1 MAHPLS
7 AAPCAFGRRSTLAI
21 GLLLGLAGAS
31 GVHAQTPG
39 FHPLGF
45 APNTSFST
53 ARGLSAD
60 GRVATGYSGD
70 FRGFVWSEST
80 GRYDINTVQSDG
92 NFSGLAISG
101 DGTTVTGAR
110 GNTQAVR
117 WSGPGTAQ
125 NLGFLP
131 TYDRSVG
138 SAVSGDGS
146 IVVGRAYSSTQARS
160 QAFRWTAGTG
170 MVGLGFAGPTHN
182 ESLALDVSSNG
193 STIVGYSRDFVTGD
207 ALPFAWSD
215 TAGMQVLANLPGRQS
230 ASAVSVNANG
240 SIIVGTSDGLG
251 VIWNAGVP
259 TSLGL
264 APGYIRSSAFSVSDD
279 GSVVLGSV
287 SNVSNG
293 TVAVWTPTTGFVPFA
308 DYLALHGITIPD
320 GYSIREVT
328 DMSDDGRTFCGEF
341 GQGNLP
347 SQAFVATVPSPTSLV
362 GVLVIASL
370 SVARRRRRVAS
381 ITSVLG
387 ATSRR
392 L

>member
-1 MAHPLS
+1 MMAHPPS

-21 GLLLGLAGAS
+21 GLLLGLAEAS
-31 GVHAQTPG
+31 GAHAQTPG

-92 NFSGLAISG
+92 NFSGLAVSG

-170 MVGLGFAGPTHN
+170 MVGLGFTGPNHT
-182 ESLALDVSSNG
+182 ESEATDISRDG
-193 STIVGYSRDFVTGD
+193 GTIVGWSMDGPSGSQDAFV
-207 ALPFAWSD
+207 W
-215 TAGMQVLANLPGRQS
+215 TATDGFRVLQRLPGAMFGGR
-230 ASAVSVNANG
+230 ADGVNHDGTIVVGYDDGFRRAVLWT
-240 SIIVGTSDGLG
+240 GTSVMDLG
-251 VIWNAGVP
+251 IATGWTG
-259 TSLGL
+259 SL
-264 APGYIRSSAFSVSDD
+264 AKVVSDD
-279 GSVVLGSV
+279 GSVVLG
-287 SNVSNG
+287 G
-293 TVAVWTPTTGFVPFA
+293 LFTPTLDIPAVWTPTTGFLPFA
-308 DYLALHGITIPD
+308 DYLALHGISIPD

-362 GVLVIASL
+362 GVLVITSL
-370 SVARRRRRVAS
+370 GAARRTRR
-381 ITSVLG
+381 
-387 ATSRR
+387 
-392 L
+392 

>member
-1 MAHPLS
+1 MDHPLS

-21 GLLLGLAGAS
+21 GLILGLAGTS
-31 GVHAQTPG
+31 STHAQTPG
-39 FHPLGF
+39 FHLMGS
-45 APNTSFST
+45 APNTTSSF
-53 ARGLSAD
+53 AMGLSAD
-60 GRVATGYSGD
+60 GRVVAGHSGG
-70 FRGFVWSEST
+70 FQGFVWSEST

-170 MVGLGFAGPTHN
+170 MVGLGFTGPNHT
-182 ESLALDVSSNG
+182 ESEATDISRDG
-193 STIVGYSRDFVTGD
+193 RTIVGWSMDGPTGSQD
-207 ALPFAWSD
+207 AFAW
-215 TAGMQVLANLPGRQS
+215 TASAGFRVLPRLPGAMFGGR
-230 ASAVSVNANG
+230 ADGVNHDG
-240 SIIVGTSDGLG
+240 TIIVGYDDGFRRGVMWTGSSVMDLG
-251 VIWNAGVP
+251 IATGWTG
-259 TSLGL
+259 SL
-264 APGYIRSSAFSVSDD
+264 AKVVSDD
-279 GSVVLGSV
+279 GSVVLGGLFTPTLDV
-287 SNVSNG
+287 P
-293 TVAVWTPTTGFVPFA
+293 AVWTPTTGFVPFA

-328 DMSDDGRTFCGEF
+328 DMSDDGRTFCG
-341 GQGNLP
+341 NLFVGVSNP
-347 SQAFVATVPSPTSLV
+347 QAFVVTVPAPASLI
-362 GVLVIASL
+362 GVLAIASL
-370 SVARRRRRVAS
+370 GYARRTRK
-381 ITSVLG
+381 
-387 ATSRR
+387 
-392 L
+392 